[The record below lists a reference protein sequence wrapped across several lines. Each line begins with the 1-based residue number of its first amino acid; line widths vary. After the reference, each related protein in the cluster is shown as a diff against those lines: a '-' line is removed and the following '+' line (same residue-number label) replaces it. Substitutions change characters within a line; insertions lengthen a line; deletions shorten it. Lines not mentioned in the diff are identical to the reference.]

1 MNLNKEFKR
10 VKIAASVVRV
20 SDVSP
25 PFFYKIKKTKQNGKK
40 NNF

>member
-20 SDVSP
+20 SDVSH
-25 PFFYKIKKTKQNGKK
+25 PFFIKL
-40 NNF
+40 